1 MESTCWFLRLSS
13 PSAQRR
19 RDQKR
24 PRKQTRRI
32 PTRSKKSP
40 NIRLFSIPMTEFW
53 DSGKSQLL
61 CHCVQKQKQK
71 QKWKQEKVLEFLST
85 LKIVSC
91 KLLTRS
97 LGLLTHSQNF
107 QAFHTFGTQA
117 LASVYKCRRAKNLCS
132 PLFVSFWRISPQ
144 LRIWSHCLWAQ
155 QAGWRGRQ
163 RLHVSPQYLRYSP
176 SHDSPFFWDNKFF
189 DRWNEFTAQR
199 LAQIVSKLRWEGAK
213 MHQSP
218 GEPLRN
224 YFAASIYRLQTP
236 HETTPR

>member
-1 MESTCWFLRLSS
+1 M
-13 PSAQRR
+13 
-19 RDQKR
+19 
-24 PRKQTRRI
+24 
-32 PTRSKKSP
+32 P
-40 NIRLFSIPMTEFW
+40 NAKAKYSRMLTWLKAWWKP
-53 DSGKSQLL
+53 KPKP
-61 CHCVQKQKQK
+61 KQKQK